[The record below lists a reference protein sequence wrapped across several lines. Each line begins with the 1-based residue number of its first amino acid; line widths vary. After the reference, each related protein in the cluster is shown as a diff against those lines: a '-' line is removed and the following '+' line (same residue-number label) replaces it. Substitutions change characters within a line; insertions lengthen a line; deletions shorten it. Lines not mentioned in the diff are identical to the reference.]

1 MPRPF
6 TILCFAASVY
16 FVACKKSSDSDSAL
30 ITGKWTPIHEVYF
43 FYSFTGLYMDSIST
57 LVNAQDYF
65 EFENGVLHRYENDAS
80 SDGAIYST
88 FPYHIYNN
96 QYLIAGGI
104 GGSDTAKIRFSDDND
119 TLTLTDIDYDSPGPS
134 SGNESNEYDTTIMI
148 RRKQ

>member
-1 MPRPF
+1 MSRTF

-30 ITGKWTPIHEVYF
+30 IVGKWTPIHEVYF

-65 EFENGVLHRYENDAS
+65 DFENGVFHRYEDDAS

-88 FPYHIYNN
+88 FSYHIYNN

-104 GGSDTAKIRFSDDND
+104 GGSDTVKISFSTDHD
-119 TLTLTDIDYDSPGPS
+119 TLTLTDIDYNSPGV
-134 SGNESNEYDTTIMI
+134 SGGFQSNEYDTTIMI
-148 RRKQ
+148 RRK